1 MTRPRDEIDD
11 TLEPGREHATG
22 DQAEQ
27 QDFAA
32 RNVAMSNALPGG
44 AQPAAGAV
52 IGSGGSLGMEPETTE
67 ERNPDFVDDLEDED
81 DDTSEGTSDDTSED
95 TSDDSPDPAV

>member
-11 TLEPGREHATG
+11 TLEPGPEHATD

-52 IGSGGSLGMEPETTE
+52 IGSGGSLGMEPETRGE
-67 ERNPDFVDDLEDED
+67 KAGEFADDFDDGED
-81 DDTSEGTSDDTSED
+81 DTSDDTSDD
-95 TSDDSPDPAV
+95 TFADGGAAEPIA